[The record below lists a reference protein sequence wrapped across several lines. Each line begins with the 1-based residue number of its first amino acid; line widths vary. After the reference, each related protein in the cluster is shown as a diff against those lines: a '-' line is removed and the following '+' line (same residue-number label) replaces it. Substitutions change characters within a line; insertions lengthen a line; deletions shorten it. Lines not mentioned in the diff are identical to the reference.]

1 MPTDPTAKVP
11 AAATAAHKPTG
22 PLVIVARASNEYRLK
37 RLVIVIMLVGSG
49 LWFAYDGYIG
59 WPREN
64 QRLAELKKEQ
74 EAARKA
80 NDDSKVIQLAT
91 QIKNIHEGT
100 PHSDTDLM
108 MQKLLAF
115 SLPPLGLFV
124 LGWALYHSRGIYRL
138 QDNQL
143 GVPGHPPIPLD
154 AIRSIDRTDW
164 DRKGI
169 AWINYELPN
178 GIARSARLDD
188 FIYQRKPTDEIFKQ
202 IELYTGTGE
211 TPQGEAATS

>member
-1 MPTDPTAKVP
+1 MPDS
-11 AAATAAHKPTG
+11 TAANPLRSNTPSG

-37 RLVIVIMLVGSG
+37 RLVIIVMLIAGG
-49 LWFAYDGYIG
+49 LWFGYDGFVG
-59 WPREN
+59 WPGEN
-64 QRLAELKKEQ
+64 QRIADLIKQQ

-80 NDDSKVIQLAT
+80 NDDSKVIQIGT
-91 QIKNIHEGT
+91 QIKDIHGGI
-100 PHSDTDLM
+100 PHTDTDIR
-108 MQKLLAF
+108 MQKVLAF

-124 LGWALYHSRGIYRL
+124 LAWSLYYSRGIYRL
-138 QDNQL
+138 QDNVL
-143 GVPGHPPIPLD
+143 TVPGHPPIPLD

-169 AWINYELPN
+169 ALINYELPN

-188 FIYQRKPTDEIFKQ
+188 FIYQRKPTDDIFKQ

-211 TPQGEAATS
+211 TPQTETA

>member
-1 MPTDPTAKVP
+1 MPDSTSQSSA
-11 AAATAAHKPTG
+11 PTG
-22 PLVIVARASNEYRLK
+22 PIIARASNEYRLK
-37 RLVIVIMLVGSG
+37 RLVIVVMLVGSG

-74 EAARKA
+74 ESARKA

-91 QIKNIHEGT
+91 QIKNVHEGT

-115 SLPPLGLFV
+115 SLPPLGIFV
-124 LGWALYHSRGIYRL
+124 LAWALYHSRGIYRL

-143 GVPGHPPIPLD
+143 AVPGHPPIPLD

-178 GIARSARLDD
+178 GISRSACLDD

-211 TPQGEAATS
+211 APQGETATSP

>member
-1 MPTDPTAKVP
+1 
-11 AAATAAHKPTG
+11 
-22 PLVIVARASNEYRLK
+22 
-37 RLVIVIMLVGSG
+37 MLVGSG
-49 LWFAYDGYIG
+49 LWFAYDGFIG

-64 QRLAELKKEQ
+64 QQIADLIKEKEVALKAHDDTRYATL
-74 EAARKA
+74 EAQIRKL
-80 NDDSKVIQLAT
+80 KQ
-91 QIKNIHEGT
+91 
-100 PHSDTDLM
+100 HSDTDIM

-115 SLPPLGLFV
+115 SLPPLGLVV
-124 LGWALYHSRGIYRL
+124 LGWALYYSRGVYRL

-143 GVPGHPPIPLD
+143 TVPGHPPIPLD

-178 GIARSARLDD
+178 GITRSACLDD

-211 TPQGEAATS
+211 TPQGETASA

>member
-1 MPTDPTAKVP
+1 MSDSISKVADPA
-11 AAATAAHKPTG
+11 G
-22 PLVIVARASNEYRLK
+22 PLVARASTEYRLK
-37 RLVIVIMLVGSG
+37 RLAIVVMLVGMG
-49 LWFAYDGYIG
+49 AWFAYDGWYN

-64 QRLAELKKEQ
+64 QRIAQLKSDI

-80 NDDSKVIQLAT
+80 NDEPLHRKLTVEVNSLTA
-91 QIKNIHEGT
+91 H
-100 PHSDTDLM
+100 TDLSLNL
-108 MQKLLAF
+108 QKVLAV

-124 LGWALYHSRGIYRL
+124 LGWALYYSRGAYRL

-143 GVPGHPPIPLD
+143 SVPGHPPIPLD

-178 GIARSARLDD
+178 GITRSACLDD
-188 FIYQRKPTDEIFKQ
+188 FIYQRKPTDDIFKQ
-202 IELYTGTGE
+202 IETYTGTGE
-211 TPQGEAATS
+211 TPQSETASA

>member
-1 MPTDPTAKVP
+1 MPDSIPHSST
-11 AAATAAHKPTG
+11 PTG
-22 PLVIVARASNEYRLK
+22 PIVARASNEYRLK
-37 RLVIVIMLVGSG
+37 RLVIVIMLIGSG

-64 QRLAELKKEQ
+64 QRIIDLKKEQ

-80 NDDSKVIQLAT
+80 NDDAKVIHLST
-91 QIKNIHEGT
+91 EIKNVNSGN
-100 PHSDTDLM
+100 PHSDTDLTW
-108 MQKLLAF
+108 QKRLAF

-124 LGWALYHSRGIYRL
+124 FVWALYHSRGQYRL
-138 QDNQL
+138 QDNL
-143 GVPGHPPIPLD
+143 LTVPGHPLIPLD

-178 GIARSARLDD
+178 GVSRSACLDD
-188 FIYQRKPTDEIFKQ
+188 FIYQRKPTDDIFKQ

-211 TPQGEAATS
+211 APQSETAASSS

>member
-1 MPTDPTAKVP
+1 MPDSTSQSSA
-11 AAATAAHKPTG
+11 PTG
-22 PLVIVARASNEYRLK
+22 PIIARASNEYRLK

-49 LWFAYDGYIG
+49 LWFAYDGFIG

-64 QRLAELKKEQ
+64 QRIADLKKEQ
-74 EAARKA
+74 EAARTA
-80 NDDSKVIQLAT
+80 RDDAKVVHLAT
-91 QIKNIHEGT
+91 EIKNVNSGN
-100 PHSDTDLM
+100 PHSDTDLL

-115 SLPPLGLFV
+115 ALPPLGLVV
-124 LGWALYHSRGIYRL
+124 LVWALYYSRGVYRL

-143 GVPGHPPIPLD
+143 SVPGHPPIPLD

-178 GIARSARLDD
+178 GVSRSACLDD
-188 FIYQRKPTDEIFKQ
+188 FIYQRKPTDDIFKQ

-211 TPQGEAATS
+211 TPQGETASA